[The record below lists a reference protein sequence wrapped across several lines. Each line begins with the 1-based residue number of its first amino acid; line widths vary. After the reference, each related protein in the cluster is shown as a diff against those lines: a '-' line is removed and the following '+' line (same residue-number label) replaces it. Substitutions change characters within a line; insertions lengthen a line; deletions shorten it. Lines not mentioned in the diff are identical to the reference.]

1 MFEPKGYVITEK
13 EFKHTMD
20 PPEHMPG
27 CDYNLKEEY
36 FKALQM
42 KMLPVMDVAVDGSD
56 YLVLGNSEKA
66 GQFIWPVDKRDT
78 IGEMIPYEAI
88 RQMKPSFSDMMKQT
102 MKAQGLEMDLD
113 ADEIVDV
120 ASKAMG
126 LDIRKL
132 FESMGMRL

>member
-13 EFKHTMD
+13 EFKHTKG
-20 PPEHMPG
+20 PPEHMSG

-36 FKALQM
+36 FKALQG
-42 KMLPVMDVAVDGSD
+42 KMLRVMDIAVDGSS
-56 YLVLGNSEKA
+56 YLLLGDGPKT
-66 GQFIWPVDKRDT
+66 GQFIWDVDKRDT
-78 IGEMIPYEAI
+78 IGEMIPYSTI
-88 RQMKPSFSDMMKQT
+88 QQMRPSFSDMMKQA

-113 ADEIVDV
+113 AGEIVDV

-132 FESMGMRL
+132 FEAMGMRL